1 MNFTQLLAEGRL
13 QLEEAGVSEAELDA
27 RLLLEAASGR
37 SRTEI
42 YLHGKDKVEQEIIEQ
57 FSFFLSRRCLREPV
71 AYILQQREFWSLSF
85 YVNRHVL
92 IPRPETEFLLETV
105 FTYAAAEN
113 FARGTVLDLCTGS
126 GVVGVVLAKERDN
139 TRIIA
144 SDISPQALAVACRN
158 AYTHRVAERFSPL
171 CCDLLSAIAP
181 FSLSLVVANPPY
193 VTTTEITGEL
203 APEVYDFEPHLA
215 LDGGDDGLA
224 LIGKI
229 EQQLCSSLLPDGD
242 FFMEFGAAQGADV
255 LAIFT
260 GTAWASSTIFQDYT
274 GRNRVLWAKKA

>member
-1 MNFTQLLAEGRL
+1 MNFTRLLAKGRL

-42 YLHGKDKVEQEIIEQ
+42 YLYGNDQVEQEVIER
-57 FSFFLSRRCLREPV
+57 FSSFLSRRCLREPV

-85 YVNRHVL
+85 YINRHVL

-105 FTYAAAEN
+105 FACAAAEN
-113 FARGTVLDLCTGS
+113 FIRGGVLDLCTGS
-126 GVVGVVLAKERDN
+126 GVVGVVLAKEREDA
-139 TRIIA
+139 RIIA

-158 AYTHRVAERFSPL
+158 AYTHRVAQRFSPL

-193 VTTTEITGEL
+193 VTTKEMVCEL

-224 LIGKI
+224 LIRKI
-229 EQQLCSSLLPDGD
+229 EQQLCSCLL
-242 FFMEFGAAQGADV
+242 
-255 LAIFT
+255 
-260 GTAWASSTIFQDYT
+260 IFQDYT